1 MNEQIYLLAI
11 WRLKGNAFGVKIR
24 EKITEMT
31 GNTIMFGSL
40 YNSLDYLAQKGY
52 VSSRREKSPNDRGG
66 NNRVYYVITSR
77 GLDALQKAREL
88 QKSIWRGTTRYA
100 FDPGKK

>member
-11 WRLKGNAFGVKIR
+11 WRLKDNAYGIKIR
-24 EKITEMT
+24 DKIYEMT
-31 GNTIMFGSL
+31 GNRIMFGSL

-52 VSSRREKSPNDRGG
+52 VSSRKEKSPNDRGG
-66 NNRVYYVITSR
+66 NNRVYYMITST

-88 QKSIWRGTTRYA
+88 QKSIWKGITKYA
-100 FDPGKK
+100 FDRGKK